1 MTSNSSKRILLAPS
15 IASADQS
22 NLREAVKLAES
33 GGADLLHFDLEDG
46 VFIPN
51 ITFGPKTVQSL
62 RSETDLPFD
71 VHVELADPEAF
82 LPEIVEAGADVIT
95 VHSEACPYPHRTLK
109 LIQSFGVKAGIAYNA
124 GTSIE
129 SLVYILDQI
138 DVVHLMTSD
147 SDVGESMF
155 MPSTIDKVKRASDLI
170 GTREI
175 QIEVDGGVNLD
186 NAQLLLAAGAS
197 IFVIGRAIWQSDDP
211 IVQMQAFRAL
221 LDQGAK
227 D

>member
-1 MTSNSSKRILLAPS
+1 MTSNTSKRILLAPS

-22 NLREAVKLAES
+22 NLLQVVELAET

-46 VFIPN
+46 VFLPN
-51 ITFGPKTVQSL
+51 ITFGPKTVRSL
-62 RSETDLPFD
+62 RSRSDLPFD

-109 LIQSFGVKAGIAYNA
+109 LVQSFGVKVGIAYNA
-124 GTSIE
+124 GTPID
-129 SLVYILDQI
+129 SLPFILDQI

-147 SDVGESMF
+147 PDMNESTF
-155 MPSTIDKVKRASDLI
+155 MPSTIDKIKKARDLI

-175 QIEVDGGVNLD
+175 QIEVDGGINLE
-186 NAQLLLAAGAS
+186 NARQLFEAGAS
-197 IFVIGRAIWQSDDP
+197 ILVVGRAIWQSDDP
-211 IVQMQAFRAL
+211 VEQMHAFQTL
-221 LDQGAK
+221 FEG
-227 D
+227 